1 MLTNLEQLR
10 AKNAL
15 CDIASKAKRD
25 KEAGEG
31 DVLSGYPSLIINN
44 GLLATI
50 AFAVYKG
57 ELHERIADV
66 IAYHLNDRK
75 IITAANAINLRK
87 ALTECDSSALRRAT
101 SETLAFLS
109 YLKRFQK

>member
-1 MLTNLEQLR
+1 MLTNIEQIR
-10 AKNAL
+10 ARNAL
-15 CDIASKAKRD
+15 SDTAALVKRNKD
-25 KEAGEG
+25 AGEG
-31 DVLSGYPSLIINN
+31 DTLSGYPSLVINN

-57 ELHERIADV
+57 DAHSRIADA

-75 IITAANAINLRK
+75 IIAASNAIGLRK
-87 ALTECDSSALRRAT
+87 ALTECQSSTLRRAT
-101 SETLAFLS
+101 AETLAFLS